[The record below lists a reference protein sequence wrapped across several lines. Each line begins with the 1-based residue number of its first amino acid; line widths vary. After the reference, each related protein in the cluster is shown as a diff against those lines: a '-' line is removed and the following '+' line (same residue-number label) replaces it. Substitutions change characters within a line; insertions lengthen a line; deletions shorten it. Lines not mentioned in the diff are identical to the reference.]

1 MSDFSI
7 SAMSMA
13 SKAVDNQMS
22 SIEGAGETV
31 STVMS
36 GSSDQN
42 KESEQAIIGTEV
54 SSRTQDYIGSGTDFS
69 STGTDVDVQQTVNTT
84 LESGFGSIADVIA

>member
-13 SKAVDNQMS
+13 SKAVDNQMA

-36 GSSDQN
+36 GSSNQH
-42 KESEQAIIGTEV
+42 KESEQAIIGSEV
-54 SSRTQDYIGSGTDFS
+54 SSRTQDYIGTGTDFS
-69 STGTDVDVQQTVNTT
+69 STGTDVDIQQTVNTT
-84 LESGFGSIADVIA
+84 LESGFGSIADIIA

>member
-1 MSDFSI
+1 MPDFSI

-13 SKAVDNQMS
+13 SKAVDNQMA

-42 KESEQAIIGTEV
+42 KESEQTIIGTEV
-54 SSRTQDYIGSGTDFS
+54 SSRTQDYIGAGTDFS
-69 STGTDVDVQQTVNTT
+69 STGTDVNVQQAVNTT
-84 LESGFGSIADVIA
+84 LESGFGSITDVIA